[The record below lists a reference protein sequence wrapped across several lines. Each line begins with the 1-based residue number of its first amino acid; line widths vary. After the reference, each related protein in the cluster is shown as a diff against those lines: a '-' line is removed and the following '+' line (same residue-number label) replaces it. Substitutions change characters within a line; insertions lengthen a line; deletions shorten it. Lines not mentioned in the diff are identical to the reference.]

1 MRRLIAGFVLSS
13 FVGFA
18 GGVEAQ
24 EANDE
29 PKPPIRIFVTTSEA
43 WAGSGEGGGSNDQT
57 VEIQRNLQERCGGF
71 RVTQRSKRA
80 HFVVTLD
87 RNEGNKLW
95 GFASKD
101 NKIALFDGWG
111 DLLFS
116 NSTRNLGNAV
126 QDVCDA
132 ITREVAF
139 GAELIT
145 VGEADAQSED

>member
-1 MRRLIAGFVLSS
+1 M
-13 FVGFA
+13 
-18 GGVEAQ
+18 
-24 EANDE
+24 
-29 PKPPIRIFVTTSEA
+29 
-43 WAGSGEGGGSNDQT
+43 
-57 VEIQRNLQERCGGF
+57 
-71 RVTQRSKRA
+71 
-80 HFVVTLD
+80 TLD

-139 GAELIT
+139 DAELIT
-145 VGEADAQSED
+145 VGEADAQSEG